1 MKILLV
7 GSGGREHA
15 IAWKISQSP
24 LLSELYI
31 APGNG
36 GTANIGKNI
45 PIEENDIDGLVS
57 FAKKQ
62 TIDLVIVGP
71 EAPLSEGLV
80 DQLNSSNI
88 LSFGPTQKAAQLES
102 SMSFAKSLMMDNEVP
117 TARYEISH
125 NKDSASESIKRFSF
139 PVVIKAD
146 GLAAGK
152 GVYICQTLE
161 ESEDALNEIFTQNKF
176 GESGNTV
183 VIEEFLVGREISVFA
198 FTDGDKIAP
207 LVTACDYKRIGDND
221 QGPNTGG
228 MGAYTPTPIWN
239 QHLESEIQTKVVDK
253 VIQVMKKNYGGYVGV
268 LFVGLIITDKGPK
281 VLEFNCR
288 LGDPE
293 TQVILPLLKSD
304 LLDLAYKCSK
314 GELNPEEVIW
324 SDEACVTVVLTSG
337 GYPNNYD
344 VGYDI
349 LGTDTITDESILFHA
364 GTRQSDDGT
373 LLTNGGRVLSV
384 STVAQ
389 SVSEAREA
397 SYRNI
402 AGVTFEKKYHRT
414 DIGRDVESQT
424 QQKTQD
430 SNK

>member
-1 MKILLV
+1 MKVLV
-7 GSGGREHA
+7 IGNGGREHA
-15 IAWKISQSP
+15 ISWKISQSP
-24 LLSELYI
+24 LLSKLYI

-36 GTANIGKNI
+36 GTENLGQNI
-45 PIEENDIDGLVS
+45 PIGDNDIDSLVD
-57 FAKKQ
+57 FAKKE

-71 EAPLSEGLV
+71 EAPLSAGLV
-80 DQLNSSNI
+80 DQLQSSNI
-88 LSFGPTQKAAQLES
+88 LAFGPTQKAAQLES
-102 SMSFAKSLMMDNEVP
+102 SKSFAKSLMMDNEVP
-117 TARYEISH
+117 TARYKISH
-125 NKDSASESIKRFSF
+125 NKNSAAEAIKNFSF

-161 ESEDALNEIFTQNKF
+161 ESENALNEIFTQNKF

-198 FTDGDKIAP
+198 FTDGDRIAP
-207 LVTACDYKRIGDND
+207 LITACDYKRFGDND

-228 MGAYTPTPIWN
+228 MGDYTPTPIWN
-239 QHLESEIQTKVVDK
+239 QNLESEVRTKVVDK
-253 VIQVMKKNYGGYVGV
+253 VIEVMKKNYGGYVGV
-268 LFVGLIITDKGPK
+268 LFVGLIVTDKGPK

-304 LLDLAYKCSK
+304 FLDLAYKCSK
-314 GELNPEEVIW
+314 GELNPTEVIW
-324 SDEACVTVVLTSG
+324 GDKACVTVVLTSG
-337 GYPNNYD
+337 GYPNHYD

-349 LGTDTITDESILFHA
+349 LGADTITHESILFHA
-364 GTRQSDDGT
+364 GTRQSNDGA

-402 AGVTFEKKYHRT
+402 ARVTFEKKYHRT
-414 DIGRDVESQT
+414 DIAQDV
-424 QQKTQD
+424 
-430 SNK
+430 